1 MDFILPNILDHDG
14 ELSQIACVP
23 CVEHKIRENHV
34 HPLPPPLGPPSHQ
47 KDSKDHVH
55 LMIPRQIDF
64 SQPKR
69 KASITFGEI
78 DDDQKPDQ
86 ESKKVKKIMHRDIER
101 QRRQEMTTLYASL
114 RSHLPLE
121 YLKGKRSIS
130 DHVHQAANYIKHLQK
145 NLEELREKKDELKN
159 QCNISGSSTA
169 VVENLQT
176 PSIMGDSV
184 ILVRPACTGVEI
196 VVSTPLKQ
204 GLPLSRVIG
213 ILVTG
218 LGIVSCNSAKR
229 NQRLIYT
236 LETEVIDGE
245 SIDIPELQ
253 NRLIEK
259 CTSEP
264 FVWDSIAHGK
274 VELEM
279 DDSTLGIRSLSVR
292 IRVRRYSE
300 MMRGGEQDLSE
311 IQQAKC
317 DYLLPEQEAIKLVIR
332 GLEHRQRLKHHGE
345 RFSSMGDLI
354 NKVGSY
360 ELILNELDDK
370 ANASKGTYVPA
381 KNRIVGALSMLT
393 PTHDP

>member
-34 HPLPPPLGPPSHQ
+34 YPLPLPLGPSHQ
-47 KDSKDHVH
+47 KKDHVH
-55 LMIPRQIDF
+55 LMSPRQIDF

-69 KASITFGEI
+69 KTSITFGEI
-78 DDDQKPDQ
+78 DDDQNPDQ

-145 NLEELREKKDELKN
+145 DLEELREKKDELKN
-159 QCNISGSSTA
+159 QSNISGSSTA

-213 ILVTG
+213 ILVSEG
-218 LGIVSCNSAKR
+218 LSIVSCNSAKR
-229 NQRLIYT
+229 NQMLIYS

-259 CTSEP
+259 CTSG
-264 FVWDSIAHGK
+264 F
-274 VELEM
+274 
-279 DDSTLGIRSLSVR
+279 
-292 IRVRRYSE
+292 
-300 MMRGGEQDLSE
+300 
-311 IQQAKC
+311 
-317 DYLLPEQEAIKLVIR
+317 
-332 GLEHRQRLKHHGE
+332 
-345 RFSSMGDLI
+345 
-354 NKVGSY
+354 N
-360 ELILNELDDK
+360 
-370 ANASKGTYVPA
+370 
-381 KNRIVGALSMLT
+381 
-393 PTHDP
+393 